1 MATAVGKNEA
11 ARQLDGNDP
20 LRLGCSELLLL
31 RLPTHCLS
39 CWGNVD
45 QTNISR
51 KLQAIIPCALF
62 SYLLISIP
70 QIICLKKFIKPSGSK
85 SNCLL
90 LFSFFFFTTFNPIF
104 SFLIFFLSSYLVS
117 LLSTPVPPSLSL
129 SFHSFPCI
137 SFPPSF
143 CSSSPPLLSLPTV
156 SLSTGVCGR
165 LCRVETKW
173 SNADPIMAASVARLM
188 YDVQAH
194 VGNASQTS
202 PSTCSVF

>member
-70 QIICLKKFIKPSGSK
+70 QIICLKKFIKPSGAK

-90 LFSFFFFTTFNPIF
+90 LFSFFFLPHSIQSSLFLF
-104 SFLIFFLSSYLVS
+104 SSWAAIWCLSCPLRFLPPCLFPFIPSRASLSLPAFVLA
-117 LLSTPVPPSLSL
+117 LLLFSPSPPSLCPQA
-129 SFHSFPCI
+129 FAADY
-137 SFPPSF
+137 
-143 CSSSPPLLSLPTV
+143 V
-156 SLSTGVCGR
+156 VWR
-165 LCRVETKW
+165 LNE
-173 SNADPIMAASVARLM
+173 AMLI
-188 YDVQAH
+188 Q
-194 VGNASQTS
+194 
-202 PSTCSVF
+202 